1 MDEEG
6 FRFRA
11 QVSGHL
17 NQYENQSLLDFLEV
31 DKC

>member
-1 MDEEG
+1 MRKVLG
-6 FRFRA
+6 FKPKFL
-11 QVSGHL
+11 GHL